1 MNKKDERNGQRNR
14 GRNGAP
20 LFQHRHFAVIA
31 AVIAN
36 LDNSDVYPEPLR
48 AEVAKAFADR
58 LAATN
63 PNFNRSRFIAACK
76 LEG

>member
-31 AVIAN
+31 AVIA
-36 LDNSDVYPEPLR
+36 DMPKHAASLR
-48 AEVAKAFADR
+48 AQRESCANAFADR

-63 PNFNRSRFIAACK
+63 PNFDRSRFIAACK